1 MTDKLRIE
9 CLYFSLEDLLQ
20 AGCLDMRMAI
30 DAAEKAMLS
39 FRSKDILFPEK
50 IVQIFNEE
58 TQEQIALSVDEAC
71 TNVIKH
77 AHHHNARRLMDIKI
91 ETDANKIKITITD
104 KGKGFDITKLQ
115 DPDIE
120 KYIKE
125 SKHGGLGIYLIKTLM
140 DEVNYEF
147 NPGVKNQVQLTKY
160 LQKSITS

>member
-1 MTDKLRIE
+1 MFNFAHISIRNDKNMKVKTQRYRLKIPSITE
-9 CLYFSLEDLLQ
+9 NLQ
-20 AGCLDMRMAI
+20 MIRVFVLKI
-30 DAAEKAMLS
+30 AAKMG
-39 FRSKDILFPEK
+39 
-50 IVQIFNEE
+50 FNEE

>member
-1 MTDKLRIE
+1 MKVKTQRYRLRIPSITE
-9 CLYFSLEDLLQ
+9 NLQ
-20 AGCLDMRMAI
+20 MIRVFILKI
-30 DAAEKAMLS
+30 AAKMG
-39 FRSKDILFPEK
+39 
-50 IVQIFNEE
+50 FNEE

-91 ETDANKIKITITD
+91 ETDATKIKITITD

-160 LQKSITS
+160 LQKPITP

>member
-1 MTDKLRIE
+1 MKVKTQRYRLRIPSITE
-9 CLYFSLEDLLQ
+9 NLQ
-20 AGCLDMRMAI
+20 MIRVFVLKI
-30 DAAEKAMLS
+30 AAK
-39 FRSKDILFPEK
+39 
-50 IVQIFNEE
+50 VGFNEE

-160 LQKSITS
+160 LEKPITP

>member
-1 MTDKLRIE
+1 MKVKTQRYRLRIPSITE
-9 CLYFSLEDLLQ
+9 NLQ
-20 AGCLDMRMAI
+20 MIRVFVLKI
-30 DAAEKAMLS
+30 AAK
-39 FRSKDILFPEK
+39 
-50 IVQIFNEE
+50 VGFNEE

-160 LQKSITS
+160 LQKPITP